1 MDDSDHDIKQVLPVF
16 PAHLEIVLIYKLFDY
31 ISTGRTMLS
40 RCNRR
45 RAEWNDNTEG
55 RKSD

>member
-16 PAHLEIVLIYKLFDY
+16 PAHLEIVVIYKLFDY

-40 RCNRR
+40 RCIVEKLSGMTTSN
-45 RAEWNDNTEG
+45 AEV
-55 RKSD
+55 